1 VTSTGEGDGTRR
13 WLVVGA
19 GGLLGRAVV
28 EALAGRDVVALDRT
42 ALDITDATAVVE
54 AVAGRDVVVNC
65 AAWTAVD
72 DAEAHE
78 AAAYAVNALGP
89 QRLGRAC
96 AGAGAGLVHVS
107 TDYVFSGDAA
117 LPYAEDAEP
126 APRSAYGRT
135 KLAGEWAV
143 RAELGDAAWI
153 VRSAWLYGDGG
164 ASFVSTMRRLMGER
178 ETVDV
183 VDDQHGQPTW
193 SVDLARRIVEMVE
206 VGAPGGIYHAT
217 SSGGTTWCG
226 LARRVFERSGA
237 DPARVRPTTTDRFP
251 RPAPRPAWSV
261 LGHAGWSRAGLPPM
275 RSWSEALDDYLDGS
289 AVAS

>member
-1 VTSTGEGDGTRR
+1 MSTGADGGGGTR

-19 GGLLGRAVV
+19 AGLLGRAVV
-28 EALAGRDVVALDRT
+28 AELEGRDVVALDRA
-42 ALDITDATAVVE
+42 ALDITDADVVRA

-65 AAWTAVD
+65 AGWTAVD
-72 DAEAHE
+72 DAEQHE

-89 QRLGRAC
+89 AHLARAC
-96 AGAGAGLVHVS
+96 ASAGAGLVHVS
-107 TDYVFSGDAA
+107 TDYVFSGEASM
-117 LPYAEDAEP
+117 PYAEDAAP

-143 RAELGDAAWI
+143 RAELGDDAWV

-164 ASFVSTMRRLMGER
+164 PSFVSTMLRLMREQ
-178 ETVDV
+178 ETVEV

-193 SVDLARRIVEMVE
+193 VVDLARRLVELVD
-206 VGAPGGIYHAT
+206 VQAPGGIYHAT

-275 RSWSEALDDYLDGS
+275 RAWSEALDDYLDRSG
-289 AVAS
+289 VAS